1 MTVRLTPD
9 QVREKYGPMF
19 NKGLFTLV
27 DEKAGKVRIIETCT
41 AKGPAEWDLVNRRR
55 TGGVINVINLVGH
68 TLVMDCAIGEKT
80 LKAGPAS
87 AELGGQG
94 VFKLEVDGDEV
105 RTGWW
110 GIAGASVG
118 VGACLP
124 QSPDVIYTEYPDDF
138 KMGGGHESKVTIV
151 TPKMVR
157 VIIGV
162 DDTDTKEKG
171 ATWAVGLS
179 MARNCP
185 YGKFLEHRI
194 IQLNPK
200 SPTKTTNC
208 VATAVSFAVR
218 EKDVPALV
226 EYCFDFIKERSY
238 SEDAVMTVFTG
249 LDIPKELSEFGYQA
263 KSVMFE
269 REKGIEIAQKCGV
282 QIIEVTGKGGTIGA
296 IAAIGCFDLGTE
308 AAGVP
313 EDFE

>member
-19 NKGLFTLV
+19 NRGFYTLV
-27 DEKAGKVRIIETCT
+27 DEKAGIVRIIETCA

-55 TGGVINVINLVGH
+55 SGGVINVINLVGH
-68 TLVMDCAIGEKT
+68 TLVMDCAIGEKE

-94 VFKLEVDGDEV
+94 VFSLKVDGDEV

-124 QSPDVIYTEYPDDF
+124 QSPGVLYTEYPDDF
-138 KMGGGHESKVTIV
+138 RIGGGHEAKVTIV
-151 TPKMVR
+151 TPKMIR
-157 VIIGV
+157 VVIGI

-179 MARNCP
+179 MARGCP
-185 YGKFLEHRI
+185 YGKFLEHKI
-194 IQLNPK
+194 IQLNPR

-208 VATAVSFAVR
+208 VATAISFAVC
-218 EKDVPALV
+218 EKDVPALI
-226 EYCFDFIKERSY
+226 EYCFDYIRKHSF
-238 SEDAVMTVFTG
+238 SEDAVMTVFSG
-249 LDIPKELSEFGYQA
+249 LRIPEALSEFGYRA
-263 KSVMFE
+263 KSVMFD
-269 REKGIEIAQKCGV
+269 REECIRIAQENGV
-282 QIIEVTGKGGTIGA
+282 QILEVTGSGGTVGA
-296 IAAIGCFDLGTE
+296 VAAIGCFDLGVE
-308 AAGVP
+308 AAGMP